1 MIDQLFNESKVR
13 MEKTMKS
20 FRDDLSKHRTGRASP
35 DLLADVVVSYYE
47 KDTPLSQVASIVVEN
62 ALLLM
67 VKPWDKKMIP
77 AIQKGI
83 LEANLGLNPSTST
96 DSLRVPL
103 PPLTEDRRKEL
114 IKKAKAEGE
123 HAKVSI
129 RNIRRDMN
137 VAVKGLLK
145 DKQMTEDDER
155 RSEEKIQKLTDQFIA
170 EIDKI
175 LLEKQKELMDI

>member
-1 MIDQLFNESKVR
+1 MIDQLFNDSKAR

-20 FRDDLSKHRTGRASP
+20 FKEDLSKHRAGRASP
-35 DLLADVVVSYYE
+35 DMLADVVVSYYG
-47 KDTPLSQVASIVVEN
+47 KDTPLLQMASVVVEN
-62 ALLLM
+62 ALLLTI
-67 VKPWDKKMIP
+67 KPWDKKTIP

-83 LEANLGLNPSTST
+83 LEANLGLNPATGT

-123 HAKVSI
+123 NAKVSI

-137 VAVKGLLK
+137 VAVKALLK
-145 DKQMTEDDER
+145 DKQLTEDDER
-155 RSEEKIQKLTDQFIA
+155 RSEEKIQKLTDQFIH
-170 EIDKI
+170 EVDKV
-175 LLEKQKELMDI
+175 LAEKQKELMDI